1 MENHTAELERLAEFL
16 ADFRAED
23 LPA

>member
-1 MENHTAELERLAEFL
+1 MENHPAELERLAEFL